1 MHEVLDFEEFA
12 ASRARKLFQI
22 AYLMCGDW
30 HQAQDLVQATLGK
43 LFAVWGRVRP
53 GRGVVDLD
61 AYARK
66 VLLRTYLSHRR
77 LRRSGEL
84 AVADLPDRPAGE
96 PGGGPELRLT
106 LLAAL
111 RRLPPRN
118 RAVVV
123 LRYLED
129 WGVSFGS
136 RRAVAAGARTSTAS
150 RQSPMAPS
158 LRPGGA
164 PTAWTPSSAPPMHA
178 PQRRPLIRRDPK
190 DTPCSIEAVAEALGT
205 STGAVK
211 SLNTRSLARL
221 RELLG
226 QDREALFPH

>member
-1 MHEVLDFEEFA
+1 MDEVPSFEEFA
-12 ASRARKLFQI
+12 SSRARKLFQV

-30 HQAQDLVQATLGK
+30 HQAQDHVQTAFGK
-43 LFAVWGRVRP
+43 LYASWGRLQR
-53 GRGVVDLD
+53 VVPPSGLD

-66 VLLRTYLSHRR
+66 VLLNSYLSHRR

-84 AVADLPDRPAGE
+84 AVAELPETAESGDGATA
-96 PGGGPELRLT
+96 ELRLT
-106 LLAAL
+106 LLQAL

-129 WGVSFGS
+129 
-136 RRAVAAGARTSTAS
+136 
-150 RQSPMAPS
+150 
-158 LRPGGA
+158 
-164 PTAWTPSSAPPMHA
+164 H
-178 PQRRPLIRRDPK
+178 
-190 DTPCSIEAVAEALGT
+190 SIESVAEMLGT
-205 STGAVK
+205 SPSAVK

-226 QDREALFPH
+226 EDRELLFRA